1 MAFSFFHKNDLPQNK
16 QVQDLPI
23 AQLHPNRY
31 QPRRTFSE
39 ESIKQLAQT
48 LDEEGLLQPIVVR
61 EDGEGYEIV
70 AGERRYRAAKSL
82 GWEKIPAIVNN
93 LSDAQTASL
102 ALIENLQRENLN
114 PIDEALAYQELM
126 KINNLTQTQLA
137 QNIGKSQSYVA
148 NKLRLLKLAPSV
160 QQSLAQGQI
169 SARHGRALLALDVD
183 QQGRLLKE
191 ILDKDLSVKETEKIA
206 ADFDNYFAPKKAKK
220 PTIRYS
226 KDLRVQINT
235 IKQAVKL
242 AKEAGTKVQVKE
254 EKTSDEYTITIVM
267 KNQAPGKKGG
277 LVHGKH
283 YCGSQPKRR
292 SRQDDH
298 DRQLGCVNC

>member
-48 LDEEGLLQPIVVR
+48 LDEGGLLQPIVVR

-148 NKLRLLKLAPSV
+148 NKLRLLKTGPERPAKPGPRADQRPPRPGPFSPRCRPARAALKGNPG
-160 QQSLAQGQI
+160 QGPE
-169 SARHGRALLALDVD
+169 R
-183 QQGRLLKE
+183 QG
-191 ILDKDLSVKETEKIA
+191 
-206 ADFDNYFAPKKAKK
+206 N
-220 PTIRYS
+220 
-226 KDLRVQINT
+226 
-235 IKQAVKL
+235 
-242 AKEAGTKVQVKE
+242 G
-254 EKTSDEYTITIVM
+254 
-267 KNQAPGKKGG
+267 KN
-277 LVHGKH
+277 
-283 YCGSQPKRR
+283 CG
-292 SRQDDH
+292 
-298 DRQLGCVNC
+298 

>member
-39 ESIKQLAQT
+39 ESIEQLAQT
-48 LDEEGLLQPIVVR
+48 LDEEGLLQPIIVR

-70 AGERRYRAAKSL
+70 AGERRYRAAQSL

-148 NKLRLLKLAPSV
+148 NKLRLLKLVPSV

-254 EKTSDEYTITIVM
+254 EKTSNEYTITIVM
-267 KNQAPGKKGG
+267 KNQAPGKKE
-277 LVHGKH
+277 
-283 YCGSQPKRR
+283 
-292 SRQDDH
+292 D
-298 DRQLGCVNC
+298 